1 MNADFNCDWFEKELQ
16 PLQQSMLLL
25 EKDTAGPGFEK
36 FYQKGL
42 GFFNNLLEIHNEF
55 QHGHKKYVIKKQ
67 CQLILHYLDDLLLAN
82 VKLAKKNEEEIIEL
96 FEKQYKLKKIVRH
109 LQKHL

>member
-1 MNADFNCDWFEKELQ
+1 MSNDLNCDWFEKELK
-16 PLQQSMLLL
+16 PLQQSMLFL
-25 EKDTAGPGFEK
+25 ERGKAGPGFKK

-42 GFFNNLLEIHNEF
+42 DFFNHLLEIHYAF
-55 QHGHKKYVIKKQ
+55 QRGDKKYVIKKQ
-67 CQLILHYLDDLLLAN
+67 CQLILHYLDDLATAN
-82 VKLAKKNEEEIIEL
+82 LKLAEKNDREIIVL